1 MAQGS
6 PPGSGGYGQPPG
18 GYGPPGGGYGQPPG
32 GGYGPPGGGYGQ
44 PPGGYGPPPAGSYGS
59 AYNPYAAPAFD
70 RALDT
75 SESEKTRAT
84 ALLLAYLPAMFLLS
98 GLDRMYRGQILL
110 GILKLVTLGFFG
122 IWTLIDIV
130 LLALGEAKDS
140 EGKRLAMP
148 REVVGTPTVNGN
160 HVLLAG
166 VLAGSFGVDRFMLGQ
181 TGLGVL
187 KLLTCGGFGLWH
199 VIDVI
204 LCATGS
210 LRDAQGNSLR
220 WR

>member
-18 GYGPPGGGYGQPPG
+18 GYGPPGGG
-32 GGYGPPGGGYGQ
+32 GYGPPG
-44 PPGGYGPPPAGSYGS
+44 GGYGPPPAGSYG
-59 AYNPYAAPAFD
+59 APYNPYAPPAFD
-70 RALDT
+70 RAAET

-84 ALLLAYLPAMFLLS
+84 ALVLAYVPAMFLLS

-110 GILKLVTLGFFG
+110 GILKLITLGGLG

-130 LLALGEAKDS
+130 LLSLGEAKDS

-148 REVVGTPTVNGN
+148 KDVVGTPTVNGN

-181 TGLGVL
+181 TGLGVV
-187 KLLTCGGFGLWH
+187 KLLTCGGFGVWQL
-199 VIDVI
+199 IDVI

>member
-1 MAQGS
+1 MSYGS
-6 PPGSGGYGQPPG
+6 PPGPGGYGQPPG
-18 GYGPPGGGYGQPPG
+18 GYGPPGGGGG
-32 GGYGPPGGGYGQ
+32 GGYGPPGGGYG
-44 PPGGYGPPPAGSYGS
+44 PPPAGSYG
-59 AYNPYAAPAFD
+59 YNPYAAPSFD
-70 RALDT
+70 QSLSVAG
-75 SESEKTRAT
+75 ESEKTRGT
-84 ALLLAYLPAMFLLS
+84 ALVLAYVPAMFLIS
-98 GLDRMYRGQILL
+98 GLDRFYRGQVLL
-110 GILKLVTLGFFG
+110 GILKLLTLGGLG
-122 IWTLIDIV
+122 IWTLIDLV
-130 LLALGEAKDS
+130 LLSVGEPKDS
-140 EGKRLAMP
+140 EGKLLAMP

-181 TGLGVL
+181 TGLGIL

>member
-1 MAQGS
+1 MSYGS
-6 PPGSGGYGQPPG
+6 PPGPGGYGQPPG
-18 GYGPPGGGYGQPPG
+18 GYGPPGGG
-32 GGYGPPGGGYGQ
+32 
-44 PPGGYGPPPAGSYGS
+44 GYGPPPAGSYG
-59 AYNPYAAPAFD
+59 YGQNPYAPPLFD
-70 RALDT
+70 QGLQLA

-84 ALLLAYLPAMFLLS
+84 AFVLGFLPAMFLIS
-98 GLDRMYRGQILL
+98 GIDRFYRGQVLL
-110 GILKLVTLGFFG
+110 GILKLLTLGGFG
-122 IWTLIDIV
+122 IWTMIDLV
-130 LLALGEAKDS
+130 LLAVGEPKDS
-140 EGKRLAMP
+140 DGKLLAMP
-148 REVVGTPTVNGN
+148 REVAGTPTVNGN

-181 TGLGVL
+181 TGLGIL

-199 VIDVI
+199 LIDVI